1 MRRPS
6 AKGKG
11 ADIFF
16 DDTAEEAV
24 EQGRAGRA
32 EAPTKTGQREDVAE
46 PKAKASFYFTDTL
59 LDRLDRVWMQLR
71 LVDRRITKSELV
83 QAALEEVLEDYEER
97 GEESSLYRRLVG

>member
-16 DDTAEEAV
+16 DDVANETAEQA
-24 EQGRAGRA
+24 QA
-32 EAPTKTGQREDVAE
+32 EAPARTGRRQAAEE
-46 PKAKASFYFTDTL
+46 PKAKASFYFTDSL
-59 LDRLDRVWMQLR
+59 LDRLDRAWMQLR

-83 QAALEEVLEDYEER
+83 QVALEEVLEEYEER
-97 GEESSLYRRLVG
+97 GEESRLYRRLVG

>member
-24 EQGRAGRA
+24 EQGKA
-32 EAPTKTGQREDVAE
+32 EVPTRTGQREDVAE